1 MRHKVALGKFLK
13 LSIDLKDS
21 EAEAGLDKMV
31 ADVQGELRD
40 SSKIG
45 GVEVCV
51 LAAEEMGVEIVI
63 HDIRSHGNL
72 GHSSTRLGDGA
83 ASCQLHVIFTRKH
96 YDVIVSGKDGRC
108 VIERDSEQ
116 ACLALVEKPRLA

>member
-1 MRHKVALGKFLK
+1 
-13 LSIDLKDS
+13 
-21 EAEAGLDKMV
+21 MV

-72 GHSSTRLGDGA
+72 GHSSTRLGDGGLPTWLTC
-83 ASCQLHVIFTRKH
+83 SNPTRVRRW
-96 YDVIVSGKDGRC
+96 YP
-108 VIERDSEQ
+108 
-116 ACLALVEKPRLA
+116 LF